1 MKTFPGKHWEHTPP
15 EEAGFSSEKLSKVET
30 WLMDHASQEGFR
42 LVLVHRGRIFLE
54 LYHKI
59 DPATR
64 LPLASAAKSFYACVL
79 GIAVAEKRLPSV
91 QARVQDYYPEMMD
104 VPPGTGPKAG
114 RHAFEKDRAITFEQ
128 LISNTSGYM
137 KPGES
142 PGTVFHYQTYG
153 MNILTH
159 TLAKIYGCYNTSQP
173 QDSPGFGQLIE
184 EKIAGPIGA
193 SWEYAH
199 TNFDLHADA
208 RLNIFGNYCQVY
220 SDPLDLARLGWLWCN
235 WGCWGDIQVIPEA
248 WLRKSTS
255 VAPPILANCPP
266 EQWKYGY
273 GFWTNSQDKLAPDLP
288 RELFTAAGAGGHY
301 LSVYPSKELVIVQ
314 NPGPY
319 FSGDHGNFELQQLV
333 LEAMI

>member
-128 LISNTSGYM
+128 LIKEM
-137 KPGES
+137 MEVDLLK
-142 PGTVFHYQTYG
+142 G
-153 MNILTH
+153 MRDRVCLD
-159 TLAKIYGCYNTSQP
+159 A
-173 QDSPGFGQLIE
+173 GF
-184 EKIAGPIGA
+184 
-193 SWEYAH
+193 
-199 TNFDLHADA
+199 
-208 RLNIFGNYCQVY
+208 RVY
-220 SDPLDLARLGWLWCN
+220 D
-235 WGCWGDIQVIPEA
+235 
-248 WLRKSTS
+248 
-255 VAPPILANCPP
+255 
-266 EQWKYGY
+266 
-273 GFWTNSQDKLAPDLP
+273 F
-288 RELFTAAGAGGHY
+288 RE
-301 LSVYPSKELVIVQ
+301 
-314 NPGPY
+314 
-319 FSGDHGNFELQQLV
+319 
-333 LEAMI
+333 